1 MSAAGSYF
9 FSAVWRAAIAFSAE
23 ALSRKKA
30 DGGMIGS
37 QQMAYS
43 DAQPLAGTVTAN
55 PAAAAR
61 AGETILAEGGNAM
74 DAAVAAALD
83 C

>member
-9 FSAVWRAAIAFSAE
+9 FSAVCRAAIAFSAE

-37 QQMAYS
+37 Q
-43 DAQPLAGTVTAN
+43 
-55 PAAAAR
+55 
-61 AGETILAEGGNAM
+61 
-74 DAAVAAALD
+74 
-83 C
+83 